1 MSDGLLRADNDAQL
15 LRGALLAHGAD
26 EAETFAQH
34 GADQALLLAAVT
46 DRMARR
52 MRVLSAD
59 SETMRPPQM
68 AESKSSLL
76 TTCSRWR
83 SRYSSKS
90 KTCGSTGTGA
100 PPQCSSRRLVSKT
113 KF

>member
-1 MSDGLLRADNDAQL
+1 MIHGLLRPDNDAQL
-15 LRGALLAHGAD
+15 WRCALLAHGAD

-34 GADQALLLAAVT
+34 GADKARCSSPLSPIALRAAF
-46 DRMARR
+46 

-83 SRYSSKS
+83 SRYSKDLWLDRYR
-90 KTCGSTGTGA
+90 GA
-100 PPQCSSRRLVSKT
+100 T
-113 KF
+113 AM